1 MITKNHRKLVAY
13 NQYEKEL
20 HKDVLRGK
28 TRTRWRNCDRW
39 RLMRRAFILNWE
51 AFHERYI

>member
-1 MITKNHRKLVAY
+1 MKNHRKLVAY

-20 HKDVLRGK
+20 HKGK
-28 TRTRWRNCDRW
+28 TTPRRRNCRRW
-39 RLMRRAFILNWE
+39 RLMRRAFIINWE